1 MTKDNIHQ
9 IFGAKT
15 SDALANRW
23 DVFRAQFE
31 PKIKQSFNKSGIQPN
46 WLLIFPT
53 KEKDGKACLEISI
66 LGSISESNSNF
77 LQSIRDA
84 IGALKEPS
92 VEAIFKKDMTGG
104 RVTIE
109 AEHFSDIADAM
120 NEAVLKKNGLDIKY
134 PASLKAA
141 ERWADGAGRS
151 GGGISR

>member
-1 MTKDNIHQ
+1 MTEDNIHR
-9 IFGAKT
+9 IFGAEK
-15 SDALANRW
+15 SHELANHW

-31 PKIKQSFNKSGIQPN
+31 SKIKQSFNKSGIQPN
-46 WLLIFPT
+46 WLLIFST

-84 IGALKEPS
+84 IGALKNPS
-92 VEAIFKKDMTGG
+92 VEAIFNKDMTGG

-109 AEHFSDIADAM
+109 AKNFSAIVDAM
-120 NEAVLKKNGLDIKY
+120 NKALLDKNGLRTDY

-141 ERWADGAGRS
+141 ERWADVAGRS